1 MEYKQLEY
9 FVKICET
16 HSFSAAAREL
26 YVTPQG
32 ISKSIDKLEKEL
44 GVPLFART
52 RTGIELTAMGQ
63 ELYKHARPHLKQ
75 WEYIKER
82 VAGTEKRSRQSLAI
96 GFDEGTLDQYAV
108 QFLPDF
114 LSAHPEDEISV
125 RCFPGTE
132 CQQEVLEG
140 RVDVGF
146 ALPPVDAELFD
157 VLCGATYPL
166 QLVVCKSHRLAGRAS
181 VRLSEL
187 RGERLVDL
195 NAPTPGQKK
204 LLQHCAELGVFP
216 SVVLNGSHWERTVAL
231 CRTAGVVSFY
241 GGPREWL
248 PDDLA
253 LVGIADA
260 SAMWGNVAFVRKH
273 RYLTDLA
280 REFIDYCA
288 KAQQA
293 H

>member
-195 NAPTPGQKK
+195 NAPRPAKK
-204 LLQHCAELGVFP
+204 SCCSTAQNWGCSPASCSTVRIGNALWRCAARPERSVF
-216 SVVLNGSHWERTVAL
+216 
-231 CRTAGVVSFY
+231 TAGPGS
-241 GGPREWL
+241 GCPAIWRLWAL
-248 PDDLA
+248 PTLRPCGA
-253 LVGIADA
+253 TWPLCA
-260 SAMWGNVAFVRKH
+260 STA
-273 RYLTDLA
+273 T
-280 REFIDYCA
+280 
-288 KAQQA
+288 
-293 H
+293 